1 MNTPAHIV
9 VNLVVLGKGDS
20 KEKIAAV
27 IVGSVLPDLP
37 LFLFYIIEKMVC
49 QTPEKEIWSRAYYDP
64 NWQYF
69 IDFFNS
75 VPIMCVGLA
84 LAIYKKSTMFTAL
97 FLSMLLH
104 VCLDFPLHHDDAHRH
119 FFPLSDWRF
128 ESPFSYWDPAHY
140 GTIFASVEVLL
151 VVASSILLYRRYQ
164 SRGARLANSILI
176 FSYALYFGYALVVW
190 A

>member
-9 VNLVVLGKGDS
+9 VNLIVLGKGAG
-20 KEKIAAV
+20 KEKITAV
-27 IVGSVLPDLP
+27 IVGAVLPDLP
-37 LFLFYIIEKMVC
+37 MFLFYIVEKIIR
-49 QTPEKEIWSRAYYDP
+49 QTSEKEIWSRAYYDP

-75 VPIMCVGLA
+75 VPIMCAGLA
-84 LAIYKKSTMFTAL
+84 LAFYRRSTIFTAL

-104 VCLDFPLHHDDAHRH
+104 VCFDFPLHHDDAHRH

-140 GTIFASVEVLL
+140 GTIFASLEVLL
-151 VVASSILLYRRYQ
+151 VVGACLLFYRRYH
-164 SRGARLANSILI
+164 SSGARLATSILI
-176 FSYALYFGYALVVW
+176 FSYALYFGYALMVW